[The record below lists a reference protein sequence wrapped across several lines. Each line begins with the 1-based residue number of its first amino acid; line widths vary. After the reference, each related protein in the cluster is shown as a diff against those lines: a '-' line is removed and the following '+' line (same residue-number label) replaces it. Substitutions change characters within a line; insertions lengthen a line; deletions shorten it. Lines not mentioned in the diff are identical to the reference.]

1 MEKREALI
9 QFPKMGNGTGARIN
23 LSVPLLKK
31 IGFSQEEREVE
42 VLYDEE
48 NQRVIIQKRK

>member
-48 NQRVIIQKRK
+48 NQKIIIQKRK

>member
-9 QFPKMGNGTGARIN
+9 QFPKMGNGTRARIN

>member
-31 IGFSQEEREVE
+31 IGFSQEEEKLKFFMTKKIKE
-42 VLYDEE
+42 
-48 NQRVIIQKRK
+48 